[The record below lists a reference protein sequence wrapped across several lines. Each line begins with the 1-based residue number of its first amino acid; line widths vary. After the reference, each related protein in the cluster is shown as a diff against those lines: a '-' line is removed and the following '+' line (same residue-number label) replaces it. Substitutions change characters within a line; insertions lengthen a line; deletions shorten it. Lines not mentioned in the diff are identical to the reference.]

1 MGLRPNHW
9 WDPLSDE
16 AAYVAIQGFQ
26 EGVCLPH
33 LPVQAQNFG
42 HERHHFQMDQEC
54 GHFWEGDASFP
65 HVRWHPLIPGCR
77 GEAWK
82 HCHHRGNYCF
92 AGQVILRNDVFQS
105 FITFILSSSAWD
117 MTREMPFAL
126 LSLISRRSGRS
137 RSKNN
142 CSLIRNLSIFMA
154 PQLHQIL
161 HIIRFTFNFTLSQ
174 LFGPNLGN
182 PKFKHLKAS
191 VPKQSNSSD
200 CGLFL
205 LHYVEK
211 IFESFHL
218 FLKPEAFINLD
229 KKWFPLEEVF
239 PYQKINCFGLFI
251 YSVLIFLIR
260 WQRRGPT

>member
-33 LPVQAQNFG
+33 LPVQAQTFG

-142 CSLIRNLSIFMA
+142 YSLIRNLSIWIAGTHTLRDVWCHCFWNIWLFQFLMQIKHFHGASASLNMA
-154 PQLHQIL
+154 YHQIY
-161 HIIRFTFNFTLSQ
+161 IQFYTFTAVWAQPGKSQ
-174 LFGPNLGN
+174 VQ
-182 PKFKHLKAS
+182 AS
-191 VPKQSNSSD
+191 E
-200 CGLFL
+200 G
-205 LHYVEK
+205 
-211 IFESFHL
+211 
-218 FLKPEAFINLD
+218 
-229 KKWFPLEEVF
+229 
-239 PYQKINCFGLFI
+239 
-251 YSVLIFLIR
+251 
-260 WQRRGPT
+260 